1 MVRQELSDKPSRM
14 AEILIGRLFK
24 KRKKKLHLEYG
35 EKDFDLKL
43 SKKSLPK
50 FLPNVRPVIRKGYPL
65 CGYMA
70 AHTKEYVEEMETF
83 ICDEGI

>member
-1 MVRQELSDKPSRM
+1 MVLTTEQQQ
-14 AEILIGRLFK
+14 
-24 KRKKKLHLEYG
+24 KLHLEYG

-50 FLPNVRPVIRKGYPL
+50 FLPNVKPVIRKGYPH

-70 AHTKEYVEEMETF
+70 AETAEYVKQIEEFMKA
-83 ICDEGI
+83 